1 MINLETTYLGLKL
14 NNPVVVSSSG
24 LTNSISKIKQMESHG
39 AAAIILKSLFEEQI
53 NYEVKSLESSSDYPE
68 AADYIRNYTRAY
80 SVEEYLDLIRAAKKE
95 TNIPIIASVNCVSA
109 SDWVVFSSKIQEAG
123 ADALELNVYFLPNDK
138 NLASEKYEQ
147 LYFELVG
154 NVQQYISIPLAV
166 KLGNQFTNPVGMV
179 NRLQSSGVQGVVLFN
194 RFYEPDIDIDNLN
207 LTSAEVFS
215 LPEDLRTSLRWVGII
230 SDKVS
235 NIDIAASTGIHDG
248 KAVIK
253 QLLAGANVTQIC
265 STLYKNGLGQITNII
280 EELTTWMDAK
290 GFQEIDNF
298 RGKMSYKKIQEP
310 EQYERAQFMKYFASI
325 Y

>member
-1 MINLETTYLGLKL
+1 MMNTETTYLGLKL
-14 NNPVVVSSSG
+14 KNPVVVSSSG

-138 NLASEKYEQ
+138 NLASERYEQ

-154 NVQQYISIPLAV
+154 NVQQYISIPLSI

-194 RFYEPDIDIDNLN
+194 RFYEPDIDIVNLN

-215 LPEDLRTSLRWVGII
+215 SPEDLRTSLRWVGII

-253 QLLAGANVTQIC
+253 QLLAGATVTQIC

-280 EELTTWMDAK
+280 EELTTWMDGK